1 MVAMALNRHRAQP
14 SAVGSGQ
21 FVVLGNVF
29 AVYVLDVE
37 GRVVE
42 SLLHTVDP
50 VDADAMRRT
59 APVRRDQ
66 FDNFIFE
73 ATRWAVGEATP
84 DSFAGA
90 CFRFRSAH
98 KRNPASITRPVP
110 LVPPATVE
118 TVARIVTR
126 WQRGSAQD
134 RGGAGAAYGEL
145 SPGEARIRD
154 ELYLTVGGDHGDGVI
169 AAGLRLYSRLWS
181 ARIGD
186 GFTHPAVGGR
196 IWSINSAGTIY
207 SNLYPV
213 GGPLIAALDNVHVL
227 ATRWEE
233 EPNNRP
239 QIDRDIIDSAHSLGW

>member
-1 MVAMALNRHRAQP
+1 MTTHGRRRDACGP
-14 SAVGSGQ
+14 FVG
-21 FVVLGNVF
+21 LGNVF

-90 CFRFRSAH
+90 CLRFRSAH
-98 KRNPASITRPVP
+98 IRDPASITRPVP
-110 LVPPATVE
+110 LVPPATVDA
-118 TVARIVTR
+118 VADIVTR
-126 WQRGSAQD
+126 WQRDEPRG
-134 RGGAGAAYGEL
+134 RGGAGAVSGEM
-145 SPGEARIRD
+145 SPGEARLRD
-154 ELYLTVGGDHGDGVI
+154 ELYLTVGGDHGDGVV

-186 GFTHPAVGGR
+186 GFAHPAVGGR

-207 SNLYPV
+207 SDLYPD
-213 GGPLIAALDNVHVL
+213 GGPLIAALENANVL

-233 EPNNRP
+233 QPSNRP
-239 QIDRDIIDSAHSLGW
+239 QLDRDVIELAHSLGW